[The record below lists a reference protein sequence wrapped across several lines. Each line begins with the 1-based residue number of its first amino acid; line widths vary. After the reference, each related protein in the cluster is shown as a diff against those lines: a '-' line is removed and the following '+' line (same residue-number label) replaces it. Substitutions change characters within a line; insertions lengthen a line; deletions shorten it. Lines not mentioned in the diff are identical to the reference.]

1 MNGFSVREG
10 SMIFRTAFLAA
21 AWPFLAAA
29 WPFLAAAW
37 PNGLRNA
44 QPRVNAAAAEDVI
57 LHPPPNPPQCR
68 LHELRSVDRAF
79 SHFSLPSLA
88 ALQSCSPA
96 VLQPCGWQSCSLQPC
111 SLSACSPV
119 ALQPCGH
126 AAARPCSL
134 QPRPCNLAA
143 QRALGACQT
152 HGHEPILWPR
162 TQASLHMFMCT
173 QNPLSTHGPT
183 FN

>member
-1 MNGFSVREG
+1 
-10 SMIFRTAFLAA
+10 MIFRTAFLAA

-37 PNGLRNA
+37 PNGLRHA

-96 VLQPCGWQSCSLQPC
+96 VLQPCGLLFCSRVAGSLAACSLAVFQLAALWPC
-111 SLSACSPV
+111 SLVAMQPRGPAVCSL
-119 ALQPCGH
+119 ALATLQRSVPWELARRTGMNPFFGH
-126 AAARPCSL
+126 ARRRYCTCSCVRKT
-134 QPRPCNLAA
+134 P
-143 QRALGACQT
+143 
-152 HGHEPILWPR
+152 
-162 TQASLHMFMCT
+162 
-173 QNPLSTHGPT
+173 
-183 FN
+183 